1 MAWLLDTNILS
12 ELRRHRPEPKVL
24 SFIETLPLDQV
35 YVSVATMAELRYGV
49 ELVTDA
55 PRRVDLNDWLTNVI
69 RPMFDDR
76 VIPITED
83 IMVKWR
89 LLVEEGR
96 RTGHTFS
103 QPDLIIAASAA
114 HHGMTVVTRDRS
126 QFDNKAGVSVI
137 NPWER

>member
-55 PRRVDLNDWLTNVI
+55 PRRADLNDWLTNVI

-126 QFDNKAGVSVI
+126 QFDKAGVSVI